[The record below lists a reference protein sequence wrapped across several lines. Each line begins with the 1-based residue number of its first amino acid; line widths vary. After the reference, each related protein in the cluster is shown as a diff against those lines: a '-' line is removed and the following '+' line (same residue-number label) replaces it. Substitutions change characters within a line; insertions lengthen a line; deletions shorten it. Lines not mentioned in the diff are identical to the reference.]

1 MNAAR
6 ISRPFYGFYIVA
18 ACFFILFMLWG
29 MVLNTFPIFLKP
41 ITEDMGWGRG
51 ALAVALLAGSLGAAV
66 AGPVA
71 GMMMDRMGARPV
83 MLAGAITIGLALL
96 AGSRITLLWQLY
108 VVFGIIGCGLMCGTI
123 IPCSLLI
130 SNWFISRRGTAMGGA
145 FVGTSVGG
153 MVMSPVANWIIL
165 NYGWRTA
172 FALSGLT
179 ILVLVTPVILLVIRT
194 RPSEMGL
201 DPYRHSE
208 AGADGAD
215 DDWGVTARQ
224 ALSLWVFWQI
234 GVIML
239 LVALVTSGLGNH
251 CVAYL
256 SDLGHSPTRAA
267 FAWSVV
273 MGAMTVGKLSTGPI
287 SDRWGAKNTMAGAC
301 VLLSLSIA
309 ILVFAQTYWV
319 VLAFA
324 AVYGFAVGAPLIVN
338 PLLTSEYL
346 GMRNFGAV
354 YGVLNAVSTLGAAAG
369 PVGAGVFFDSQ
380 GTYLPVFYVF
390 IALMLVAAVFSAL
403 VKPAS

>member
-18 ACFFILFMLWG
+18 ACFFILFMLWC

-108 VVFGIIGCGLMCGTI
+108 VVFGVIGCGLMCGTI

-256 SDLGHSPTRAA
+256 SDLGHSPTRAE

-273 MGAMTVGKLSTGPI
+273 MGAMTVGKMSTGPI